1 MKETSVKVNLKES
14 GEVGGLD
21 VGGTNSSFVRT
32 GRTCEILR
40 SDTETV
46 ACLRLALTPKLSSA
60 VLLL

>member
-1 MKETSVKVNLKES
+1 MKVNLKES
-14 GEVGGLD
+14 GEVGGVD
-21 VGGTNSSFVRT
+21 VGGRVGRHSSFVRT

-60 VLLL
+60 VLLLLL